1 MDLGLKERVAV
12 VTGGC
17 TELGIAIAR
26 ALCLERAR
34 VAICAREENRLREVA
49 DSLRRETGCSILT
62 LTADAAD
69 PRALHAAID
78 EVVERWGRV
87 DIAVANMIGPPLGG
101 FDAATREHFERAVDL
116 NVLSAVSL
124 AKEVVPHMRRLR
136 RGRFIAVSSVVAKQ
150 PVEGLILST
159 TVRAAM
165 TAFVKSM
172 ATELAPE
179 GILCNVVA
187 PGFIRTAHVEEMMA
201 QRAERE
207 GVEPR
212 DIVRELE
219 RQIPLGR
226 LGTAEEVA
234 NLVAFLASD
243 RASYI
248 SGAAMQVD
256 GGFVRSVF

>member
-1 MDLGLKERVAV
+1 MELGLKDRVAI
-12 VTGGC
+12 VTGGI

-26 ALCLERAR
+26 SLCRERVR
-34 VAICAREENRLREVA
+34 VALLAREESRLREIA

-62 LTADAAD
+62 LATDASD
-69 PRALHAAID
+69 PQALQSATEA
-78 EVVERWGRV
+78 VVERWGRV
-87 DIAVANMIGPPLGG
+87 DIAVANMVGPPLGG
-101 FDAATREHFERAVDL
+101 FDSATREHFSRAVDL

-124 AKEVVPHMRRLR
+124 AKEVVPHMRRLKW
-136 RGRFIAVSSVVAKQ
+136 GRFIAVSSVVAKQ
-150 PVEGLILST
+150 PVEGLILAT

-172 ATELAPE
+172 SVELAPQ

-187 PGFIRTAHVEEMMA
+187 PGFILTAHVEELMA
-201 QRAERE
+201 QRADRE
-207 GVEPR
+207 GVEPS
-212 DIVRELE
+212 DIRRELE

-226 LGTAEEVA
+226 LGRPEEVA
-234 NLVAFLASD
+234 SLVTFLASD

-248 SGAAMQVD
+248 SGSAMQVD